1 MTEINTTICTERQV
15 RINIDEYDDG
25 VWLSLQA
32 HGASMHTALTRS
44 EAEQLMANLQ
54 SVLAKEVA

>member
-1 MTEINTTICTERQV
+1 MSEINTTIYTKRQV

-25 VWLSLQA
+25 VWLSLQS
-32 HGASMHTALTRS
+32 HGASMHTALTRA

-54 SVLAKEVA
+54 EVLAKEVA